1 MYLQPDWN
9 LICTFTENPGAD
21 SPQGGECGGFQYCL
35 LPCPYSHQLSRLSHF
50 PSSLPLLPVNVIL
63 PVENWVKYSAN
74 LGVVAKS
81 LYYLSPSLCK
91 VNWSI
96 SFMVGWP
103 HELCFNSFVKSNW
116 QFSCCTSEFMLSHPD
131 LKAVRFIP
139 SFLVHSLLFFHD
151 TLLGKVSC
159 PVSFS
164 CQISSLLSPPQ
175 K

>member
-1 MYLQPDWN
+1 MHLHWESWSWQS
-9 LICTFTENPGAD
+9 PGRWMWWVSVLSASMPLFPSVITPVTLSFL
-21 SPQGGECGGFQYCL
+21 SPQRY
-35 LPCPYSHQLSRLSHF
+35 
-50 PSSLPLLPVNVIL
+50 PLLPVNVIL